1 MLTVLKIAGYIL
13 LGVLAL
19 ALFDIVL
26 IFSIAMIR
34 VLNERKR
41 KRANITE
48 INQGRSSSR
57 PGTEETCKEE

>member
-34 VLNERKR
+34 VLNERKS

>member
-1 MLTVLKIAGYIL
+1 MLTILKYAGFAI
-13 LGVLAL
+13 LGVLAV
-19 ALFDIVL
+19 ALFDIVV
-26 IFSIAMIR
+26 IFTIALIR

-41 KRANITE
+41 ERANITE